1 VSVQQI
7 DATIFLTINGWV
19 GHWPW
24 LDGLMRILVNDY
36 FMPVTMSLVLVALW
50 FSGSSAAQRGGNQR
64 AALYA
69 IIAQVITNAMIATSN
84 NLYYRQRPFIDHPAH
99 LLFYRPTDSSFP
111 ANSVAVA
118 FTFATAIWLT
128 NHRLGAVLY
137 AFAAIFAFARVFCG
151 VHYPLDVLGGAAFGI
166 VGGWLAVLLG
176 RWLEP
181 LLSRL
186 IALARRLYLA

>member
-1 VSVQQI
+1 MQQI
-7 DATIFLTINGWV
+7 DAALFLAINGWV
-19 GHWPW
+19 GYWPW
-24 LDGLMRILVNDY
+24 LDWLMHLLVNDY

-50 FSGSSAAQRGGNQR
+50 FSGSTAAQRGVNQR

-69 IIAQVITNAMIATSN
+69 IMAQFIANALIATSN

-118 FTFATAIWLT
+118 FTFATAIWLM
-128 NHRLGAVLY
+128 NRKLGVVLY
-137 AFAAIFAFARVFCG
+137 VFATIFAFARVFCG
-151 VHYPLDVLGGAAFGI
+151 VHYPLDILGGVAFGL
-166 VGGWLAVLLG
+166 VGGWLGVRLG

-186 IALARRLYLA
+186 IALGRRVYLA